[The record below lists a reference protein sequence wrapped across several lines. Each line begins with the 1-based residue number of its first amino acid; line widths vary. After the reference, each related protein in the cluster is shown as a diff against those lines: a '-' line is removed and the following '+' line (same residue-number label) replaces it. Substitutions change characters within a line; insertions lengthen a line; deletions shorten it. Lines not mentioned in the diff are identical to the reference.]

1 MAAGLATHKDLVS
14 GTLEKMFDLYNEKV
28 LSYLHFL
35 SFRNNIIFHKQN
47 MLPMPEFDDYGM
59 IIPASLN
66 KRDEWEARSGI
77 ADTLKSCS
85 DILDE
90 IADVINVI
98 FTPNKI
104 GSAINQYAIV
114 TGIRND
120 IGIDS
125 INIVQPKFTNNR
137 SEIQVIKDPW

>member
-35 SFRNNIIFHKQN
+35 SFHNNIIFHKQN

-90 IADVINVI
+90 IADVIKI
-98 FTPNKI
+98 F
-104 GSAINQYAIV
+104 AFF
-114 TGIRND
+114 
-120 IGIDS
+120 IDREVRIS
-125 INIVQPKFTNNR
+125 FPGAWRIYPFLNASLGPR
-137 SEIQVIKDPW
+137 